1 MSNLLS
7 LLCLSLHTHTHIHSF
22 LSLCR
27 WYHGILSKGEAETVL
42 RAREEGSYLVRVGG
56 DGEYSLAIKSA
67 KGFIHMR
74 LRSRG
79 SGQEEAAT
87 GLRLGEAERQF
98 NTVVEM
104 VKHYSLNRSERM
116 SIYNMY
122 RVDCIIPQICTAS
135 AEVNLKH
142 VLKQMQYRFAVIYGT
157 LSI

>member
-1 MSNLLS
+1 M
-7 LLCLSLHTHTHIHSF
+7 
-22 LSLCR
+22 
-27 WYHGILSKGEAETVL
+27 L
-42 RAREEGSYLVRVGG
+42 RAHEEGSYLVRVGG

-116 SIYNMY
+116 SIYMY
-122 RVDCIIPQICTAS
+122 RVDRILPQICTAS
-135 AEVNLKH
+135 AEVNMKH
-142 VLKQMQYRFAVIYGT
+142 VLRQMQYKFAVIYGT
-157 LSI
+157 HSI

>member
-1 MSNLLS
+1 M
-7 LLCLSLHTHTHIHSF
+7 
-22 LSLCR
+22 
-27 WYHGILSKGEAETVL
+27 L

-104 VKHYSLNRSERM
+104 VKHYSLNRSERI
-116 SIYNMY
+116 SIYMY
-122 RVDCIIPQICTAS
+122 RVDRILPQICTAS
-135 AEVNLKH
+135 AEVNMKH
-142 VLKQMQYRFAVIYGT
+142 ALCRRST
-157 LSI
+157 DLR